1 MLIKCVNYGG
11 GGDSGTSLVVQ
22 WLRIHLAMQG
32 IQVQPLIEE
41 IRSHYSLP
49 GSSVQGILQPRIVE
63 WVAISFSRG
72 SS

>member
-1 MLIKCVNYGG
+1 MLIKCFNYGG

-41 IRSHYSLP
+41 VRPHMA
-49 GSSVQGILQPRIVE
+49 QGQLNPPAATTAPACSGTHMQ
-63 WVAISFSRG
+63 
-72 SS
+72 